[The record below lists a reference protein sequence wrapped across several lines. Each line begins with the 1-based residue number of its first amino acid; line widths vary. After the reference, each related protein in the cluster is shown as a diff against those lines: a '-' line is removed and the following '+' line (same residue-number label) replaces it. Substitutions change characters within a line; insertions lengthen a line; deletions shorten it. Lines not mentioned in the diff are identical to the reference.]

1 MPLDASHIE
10 RLATL
15 LEISGVASIEIED
28 KDQSLKLVVETG
40 ASSSVAAAA
49 SSPHQDPH
57 VVATADVA
65 GHFLAGHPWREKPFV
80 EPGQQIQAGAIVG
93 LVKVGLIYAPV
104 LSPAEGILDA
114 VLAETGA
121 MVGYGTPIAR
131 IRPLV
136 ETCST

>member
-1 MPLDASHIE
+1 MPIDASHIE
-10 RLATL
+10 RLARL
-15 LEISGVASIEIED
+15 LEIYGVASIEIED

-40 ASSSVAAAA
+40 ASSPAPAAA
-49 SSPHQDPH
+49 SSPRQDPH

-65 GHFLAGHPWREKPFV
+65 GHFLAGHPWRTKPFV
-80 EPGQQIQAGAIVG
+80 EPGQQIHAGAIVG

-136 ETCST
+136 EACST

>member
-1 MPLDASHIE
+1 MPLDAPHIE

-28 KDQSLKLVVETG
+28 KDQSLKLVVETD
-40 ASSSVAAAA
+40 APSPVPAAA
-49 SSPHQDPH
+49 SGPHQDPH

-131 IRPLV
+131 IRPFV